1 MSINLPDIVQI
12 SKLNEKER
20 EKTMSSLFSELLKMP
35 DKQKLEILK
44 NLLKEMGDRAS
55 DEEYINLCKTNIKV
69 ASSLPEDTLSAF
81 LKLRMQAVSEL
92 PKNYQD
98 RDQKL
103 MMNALNTFSDDI
115 KNKIMN
121 AMK

>member
-35 DKQKLEILK
+35 DNQKLEILK

-55 DEEYINLCKTNIKV
+55 DKEYINLCKTNIKI

-81 LKLRMQAVSEL
+81 LKLRMQAVSQL

-103 MMNALNTFSDDI
+103 MMNALNTFNDNI
-115 KNKIMN
+115 KSKIMN

>member
-1 MSINLPDIVQI
+1 MSINLLDIVQI
-12 SKLNEKER
+12 SKLNDKER

-55 DEEYINLCKTNIKV
+55 DEEYINLCKTNIKI

>member
-55 DEEYINLCKTNIKV
+55 DEEYINLCKTNIKI

>member
-1 MSINLPDIVQI
+1 MSTNLPDIVQI

-55 DEEYINLCKTNIKV
+55 DEEYINLCKTNIKI